1 ARIGVVFCLGSA
13 TQKFCHHKTTE
24 HTRLHTKCPPTH
36 FTRDSILRGRIL
48 LFLLLQHLI
57 QNVPNRVLLLLIGVI
72 VRLVLLRRILLLL
85 LLLLVLLILLVLLL
99 ISGNRAYDSSNA
111 IVVIVAWL
119 IFAHDRSQD
128 AARQCSG
135 I

>member
-1 ARIGVVFCLGSA
+1 MTGAGVLRDSRM
-13 TQKFCHHKTTE
+13 TIE

-36 FTRDSILRGRIL
+36 FTRNSIFRGRIL
-48 LFLLLQHLI
+48 LLLLLLLLLQHLI

-85 LLLLVLLILLVLLL
+85 LLVLLILLLLP
-99 ISGNRAYDSSNA
+99 GNCAYDSLNA

-119 IFAHDRSQD
+119 VLAHDGSQD
-128 AARQCSG
+128 AARQC
-135 I
+135 